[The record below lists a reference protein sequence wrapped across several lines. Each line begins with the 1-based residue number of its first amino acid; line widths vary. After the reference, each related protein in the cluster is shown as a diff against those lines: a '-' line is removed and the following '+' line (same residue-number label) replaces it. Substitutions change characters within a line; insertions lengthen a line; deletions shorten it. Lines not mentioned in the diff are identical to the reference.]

1 MKQKAPSASTPG
13 QIGDHDLRLLRVFL
27 AVVRCGGVTAA
38 ELELNVGRSTISRQ
52 LRDLE
57 IRLGATLCQRGRSGF
72 RLTAEG
78 DKVCAA
84 ARQLFSAVDGFRMEV
99 SELREQLH
107 GRLRLAVFDK
117 TVTNPAARITD
128 TIRRFDDVAP
138 AVRLEVHVEPTNL
151 IESGVMDGTFDVG
164 IIPTHRDSPS
174 LRYHNLFTERMV
186 LYCGR
191 AHPCFGL
198 PEDAITLERIR
209 ADRYA
214 GIGFHSPNMMHAL
227 SLGLERHADVFDQEG
242 AAMMILSGRYLG
254 FLPDHYARR
263 FEDQG
268 LLRPLRPERFG
279 YHCDFAAIHR
289 RSPAP
294 SVPVRRFIECLV
306 ESHAEAAG
314 EGAQAVTAAG
324 CRVSRSSPDTRTG
337 RG

>member
-1 MKQKAPSASTPG
+1 MKQKSLSTSAPG
-13 QIGDHDLRLLRVFL
+13 QIGDHELRLLRVFL

-57 IRLGATLCQRGRSGF
+57 VRLGATLCQRGRSGF

-78 DKVCAA
+78 DKVCTA
-84 ARQLFSAVDGFRMEV
+84 ARQLFAAVDGFRMEV

-151 IESGVMDGTFDVG
+151 IESGVMDGTFNVG
-164 IIPTHRDSPS
+164 VIPTHRDSPS
-174 LRYHNLFTERMV
+174 LRYHHLFTERMV

-191 AHPCFGL
+191 THPFFGL
-198 PEDAITLERIR
+198 PGHAITLERIR
-209 ADRYA
+209 ASKYA

-227 SLGLERHADVFDQEG
+227 SLGLERHADAFDQEG

-263 FEDQG
+263 FQDQG
-268 LLRPLRPERFG
+268 LLRPLCPDRFG
-279 YHCDFAAIHR
+279 YHCDFAVIHK

-294 SVPVRRFIECLV
+294 SVPVRRFIDCLL
-306 ESHAEAAG
+306 EAHAEGG
-314 EGAQAVTAAG
+314 ERGGQDEASG
-324 CRVSRSSPDTRTG
+324 RRRVSRPSPDTRTG